1 MVDLSGSFSMVLHGT
16 ERREF
21 SIGIVKGTVKWLARK
36 CQQNMLQEKIW
47 V

>member
-1 MVDLSGSFSMVLHGT
+1 MDLSGYFSMMLRGT

-21 SIGIVKGTVKWLARK
+21 SIGIIKGTVKWLTRK
-36 CQQNMLQEKIW
+36 CQKDMLQENIW